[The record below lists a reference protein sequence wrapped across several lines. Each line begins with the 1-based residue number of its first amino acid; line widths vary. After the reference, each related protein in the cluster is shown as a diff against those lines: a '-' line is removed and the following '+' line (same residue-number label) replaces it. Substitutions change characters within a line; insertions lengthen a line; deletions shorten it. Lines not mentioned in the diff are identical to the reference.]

1 MAAAG
6 GTVFFVPVQHVDSFT
21 VTAIMDVHHKRNSFL
36 LGDKSLCPDK
46 HIVPFRQKIHNEK
59 TFTIFDRKAARR
71 ESVEE
76 QYKKKKTGSAKKA
89 APHGIK
95 DRKSA
100 SEQKK
105 KAQRAER
112 IPERKKSNWDDG
124 EFLDDWDEVSGKTAA
139 HSNKR
144 RVKKPAGKSSQT
156 FHEKSSQTFH
166 EKSSQN
172 RTVKRSAS
180 ASTAASGR
188 NRKRRSA
195 RKEPMAALDIAIA
208 LTGVLVLA
216 AAAFTTSMYLGR
228 NEQNKQMEAVAA
240 VGKNLEAIGMSGE
253 EVLSAVAVAAQNV
266 SEEASEEETTETENG
281 YEEKDLEAN
290 VDVILKLSSMQK
302 DMKIKFADKNS
313 GKLIGNQP
321 FTVKLEGASS
331 QNAKDDDKDGIIYL
345 KDLKAGDY
353 VVTVTGP
360 DEISGRKAAG
370 ISGRVTVKDKIE
382 YKKVD
387 VTDEIKKESEINVAK
402 EDTAI
407 APAVESVLQDTVEW
421 VASTKTPAGNG
432 QEYEEVGKSDIPEP
446 AQARLLEP
454 EIKYAYFAKETQI
467 AVFDQ
472 PREESP
478 AERENTPPSESESSS
493 ESESTKPSES
503 ESTKSTES
511 ESESGS
517 SKPTESESTKPSESE
532 STKPSESESATESST
547 AATEPTK
554 TPETKPE
561 EIKVKKI
568 TISGSAT
575 VEVGQTVS
583 LSVTVSPDNAAN
595 KSVRWEIVSGK
606 EFASVDDKGTVKG
619 VKAGEAKIKAV
630 AQDGSNVES
639 GISTVKVTEKKI
651 NRGDTKTLLK
661 DKNGNQLYCKD
672 GDTYRE
678 ATTADYYTKDKFYRK
693 KANVEYRYTGWQT
706 IDGRRFFYDKNGTAV
721 TGEQVIQGGDGS
733 LNTGTVMGIDISKHN
748 GNIDWNAVKNSGVQY
763 VILRCGYR
771 GSASGVLVEDQKFKS
786 NIQGATAAG
795 LKVGIYF
802 FSQAVNEVEAVEEA
816 SMTLSLI
823 KKYRITY
830 PVYIDVE
837 SANGRADGISKAA
850 RTSVINAFCQ
860 TIRNSGYTPGLY
872 ANKNWLTEKINTGA
886 LGGCKIWLAQ
896 YVAAPTYGGRYE
908 MWQYSS
914 RGSIAGIKGNVD
926 LNVSYMGY

>member
-76 QYKKKKTGSAKKA
+76 QHKKKKTGSAKKA
-89 APHGIK
+89 APHG
-95 DRKSA
+95 RKSV

-156 FHEKSSQTFH
+156 FHEKSSQ
-166 EKSSQN
+166 N
-172 RTVKRSAS
+172 RTGKHSAS

-266 SEEASEEETTETENG
+266 SEEVSEEETTETETG

-421 VASTKTPAGNG
+421 VESTKTPAGNG

-472 PREESP
+472 PGEESP
-478 AERENTPPSESESSS
+478 AESENTPPSESESSS

-503 ESTKSTES
+503 EGTKPSES

-561 EIKVKKI
+561 EVKVKKI

-606 EFASVDDKGTVKG
+606 EFVSVDDKGTVKG

-639 GISTVKVTEKKI
+639 GISTVKVTEKK
-651 NRGDTKTLLK
+651 RGDTKTLLK

-706 IDGRRFFYDKNGTAV
+706 IDGKRFFYDKNGTAV
-721 TGEQVIQGGDGS
+721 TGEQVIQGVKYTFNGDGS
-733 LNTGTVMGIDISKHN
+733 LNTGTVMGFDISK
-748 GNIDWNAVKNSGVQY
+748 
-763 VILRCGYR
+763 
-771 GSASGVLVEDQKFKS
+771 
-786 NIQGATAAG
+786 
-795 LKVGIYF
+795 
-802 FSQAVNEVEAVEEA
+802 EA

-823 KKYRITY
+823 KNYRITY

>member
-1 MAAAG
+1 M
-6 GTVFFVPVQHVDSFT
+6 
-21 VTAIMDVHHKRNSFL
+21 
-36 LGDKSLCPDK
+36 
-46 HIVPFRQKIHNEK
+46 
-59 TFTIFDRKAARR
+59 
-71 ESVEE
+71 EE
-76 QYKKKKTGSAKKA
+76 LHKKKKTGSAKKA
-89 APHGIK
+89 ASHGIK
-95 DRKSA
+95 DRKSV

-156 FHEKSSQTFH
+156 FHK
-166 EKSSQN
+166 KSSQN
-172 RTVKRSAS
+172 RTVKRPAS
-180 ASTAASGR
+180 ELTAASGR
-188 NRKRRSA
+188 NRKHRSA
-195 RKEPMAALDIAIA
+195 RKEPLAALDIAIA

-266 SEEASEEETTETENG
+266 SEDASEEETTETETG

-478 AERENTPPSESESSS
+478 AEGENTPPSESESSS

-503 ESTKSTES
+503 EGTKPTES

-561 EIKVKKI
+561 EVKVKKI

-583 LSVTVSPDNAAN
+583 LSAAVSPDNAAN

-606 EFASVDDKGTVKG
+606 EFVSVDDKGTVKG

-639 GISTVKVTEKKI
+639 GISTVKVTEKKT

-706 IDGRRFFYDKNGTAV
+706 IDGKRFFYDKNGTAV
-721 TGEQVIQGGDGS
+721 TGEQVIQGVKYTFNGDGS

-771 GSASGVLVEDQKFKS
+771 GSASGVLVEDQKFKR

-823 KKYRITY
+823 KNYRITY

>member
-1 MAAAG
+1 M
-6 GTVFFVPVQHVDSFT
+6 
-21 VTAIMDVHHKRNSFL
+21 
-36 LGDKSLCPDK
+36 
-46 HIVPFRQKIHNEK
+46 
-59 TFTIFDRKAARR
+59 
-71 ESVEE
+71 EE
-76 QYKKKKTGSAKKA
+76 QHKKKKTGSAKKA

-95 DRKSA
+95 DRKSV

-124 EFLDDWDEVSGKTAA
+124 EFLDDWDEVSGKTAV

-144 RVKKPAGKSSQT
+144 RVKKPAG
-156 FHEKSSQTFH
+156 KSSQTFH

-266 SEEASEEETTETENG
+266 SEEVSEEETTETETG

-472 PREESP
+472 PREEAP
-478 AERENTPPSESESSS
+478 AESENTPPTESESSS

-503 ESTKSTES
+503 EGTKPTES

-561 EIKVKKI
+561 EVKVKKI

-606 EFASVDDKGTVKG
+606 EFVSVDDKGTVKG

-706 IDGRRFFYDKNGTAV
+706 IDGKRFFYDKNGTAV
-721 TGEQVIQGGDGS
+721 TGEQVIQGVKYTFNGDGS

-837 SANGRADGISKAA
+837 SANGRADGISKEA

-896 YVAAPTYGGRYE
+896 YAKTPTYTGRYDL
-908 MWQYSS
+908 WQYRSDGKVS
-914 RGSIAGIKGNVD
+914 GISGKVD
-926 LNVSYMGY
+926 LNISYLGY

>member
-1 MAAAG
+1 MEG
-6 GTVFFVPVQHVDSFT
+6 QH
-21 VTAIMDVHHKRNSFL
+21 
-36 LGDKSLCPDK
+36 
-46 HIVPFRQKIHNEK
+46 
-59 TFTIFDRKAARR
+59 
-71 ESVEE
+71 
-76 QYKKKKTGSAKKA
+76 KKKKSGSAKKA
-89 APHGIK
+89 ASHGIK
-95 DRKSA
+95 DRKSV

-105 KAQRAER
+105 KVQRAER

-139 HSNKR
+139 HSSKR

-156 FHEKSSQTFH
+156 FP

-172 RTVKRSAS
+172 RTAKRPGS

-188 NRKRRSA
+188 NRNRRSA

-240 VGKNLEAIGMSGE
+240 VGKNLEDIGMSGE
-253 EVLSAVAVAAQNV
+253 EVLSAVAVAAQNA
-266 SEEASEEETTETENG
+266 SEEVSEEETTETETG

-360 DEISGRKAAG
+360 DEISGRKTAG

-478 AERENTPPSESESSS
+478 VESENTPPSESESSS

-503 ESTKSTES
+503 ETTKPSESAS
-511 ESESGS
+511 ESES

-561 EIKVKKI
+561 EVKVKKI

-583 LSVTVSPDNAAN
+583 FSAAVSPDNAAN

-606 EFASVDDKGTVKG
+606 EFISVDDKGTVKG

-639 GISTVKVTEKKI
+639 GISTVKVTEKKT

-706 IDGRRFFYDKNGTAV
+706 IDGKRFFYDKNGTAV
-721 TGEQVIQGGDGS
+721 TGEQVIQGVKYTFNGDGS

-823 KKYRITY
+823 KNYRITY

-837 SANGRADGISKAA
+837 GANGRADGISKAA

-896 YVAAPTYGGRYE
+896 YVAAPTYAGRYE

>member
-1 MAAAG
+1 MEG
-6 GTVFFVPVQHVDSFT
+6 QH
-21 VTAIMDVHHKRNSFL
+21 
-36 LGDKSLCPDK
+36 
-46 HIVPFRQKIHNEK
+46 
-59 TFTIFDRKAARR
+59 
-71 ESVEE
+71 
-76 QYKKKKTGSAKKA
+76 KKKKTGTAKKA

-95 DRKSA
+95 DRKSV

-112 IPERKKSNWDDG
+112 ISERKKSNRDDG

-156 FHEKSSQTFH
+156 FHEKSSQ
-166 EKSSQN
+166 N

-180 ASTAASGR
+180 ALTAASGR
-188 NRKRRSA
+188 NRTHRSA

-253 EVLSAVAVAAQNV
+253 EVLSAVAVAAQNA
-266 SEEASEEETTETENG
+266 SDEASEEETAETETG

-478 AERENTPPSESESSS
+478 AESENTPPTESESSS

-503 ESTKSTES
+503 EGTKPTES

-606 EFASVDDKGTVKG
+606 EFVSVDDKGTVKG

-630 AQDGSNVES
+630 AQDGSDVES

-706 IDGRRFFYDKNGTAV
+706 IDGKRFFYDKNGTAV
-721 TGEQVIQGGDGS
+721 TGEQVIQGVKYTFNGDGS

-771 GSASGVLVEDQKFKS
+771 GSASGVLVEDQKFRS

-823 KKYRITY
+823 KNYKITY

>member
-1 MAAAG
+1 M
-6 GTVFFVPVQHVDSFT
+6 
-21 VTAIMDVHHKRNSFL
+21 
-36 LGDKSLCPDK
+36 
-46 HIVPFRQKIHNEK
+46 
-59 TFTIFDRKAARR
+59 
-71 ESVEE
+71 EE
-76 QYKKKKTGSAKKA
+76 QHKKKKTGSAKKA

-95 DRKSA
+95 DRKSV

-144 RVKKPAGKSSQT
+144 RVKKPAGKSSQ
-156 FHEKSSQTFH
+156 
-166 EKSSQN
+166 N

-188 NRKRRSA
+188 NRKHRSA

-266 SEEASEEETTETENG
+266 SEEASEEETTETEIG

-503 ESTKSTES
+503 EGTKPTES

-561 EIKVKKI
+561 EVKVKKI

-583 LSVTVSPDNAAN
+583 LSAAVSPDNAAN

-606 EFASVDDKGTVKG
+606 EFVSVDDKGTVKG

-706 IDGRRFFYDKNGTAV
+706 IDGKRFFYDKNGTAV
-721 TGEQVIQGGDGS
+721 TGEQVIQGVKYTFNGDGS

>member
-1 MAAAG
+1 M
-6 GTVFFVPVQHVDSFT
+6 
-21 VTAIMDVHHKRNSFL
+21 
-36 LGDKSLCPDK
+36 
-46 HIVPFRQKIHNEK
+46 
-59 TFTIFDRKAARR
+59 
-71 ESVEE
+71 EE
-76 QYKKKKTGSAKKA
+76 QHKKKKTGSAKKT

-95 DRKSA
+95 DRKSV

-156 FHEKSSQTFH
+156 FHEKSSQ
-166 EKSSQN
+166 N
-172 RTVKRSAS
+172 RTVNRSAS

-266 SEEASEEETTETENG
+266 SEEASEEETTETETG

-503 ESTKSTES
+503 ESTK
-511 ESESGS
+511 
-517 SKPTESESTKPSESE
+517 
-532 STKPSESESATESST
+532 PSESESATESST

-561 EIKVKKI
+561 EVKVKKI

-606 EFASVDDKGTVKG
+606 EFVSVDDKGTVKG

-672 GDTYRE
+672 GDSYRE

-706 IDGRRFFYDKNGTAV
+706 IDGKRFFYDKNGTAV
-721 TGEQVIQGGDGS
+721 TGEQVIQGVKYTFNGDGS

-771 GSASGVLVEDQKFKS
+771 GSASGVLVEDQKFKR

>member
-1 MAAAG
+1 M
-6 GTVFFVPVQHVDSFT
+6 
-21 VTAIMDVHHKRNSFL
+21 
-36 LGDKSLCPDK
+36 
-46 HIVPFRQKIHNEK
+46 
-59 TFTIFDRKAARR
+59 
-71 ESVEE
+71 EE
-76 QYKKKKTGSAKKA
+76 QHKKKKTGSAKKA

-95 DRKSA
+95 DRKSV

-144 RVKKPAGKSSQT
+144 RVKKPAG
-156 FHEKSSQTFH
+156 KSSQTFH

-266 SEEASEEETTETENG
+266 SEEASEEETTETETG

-472 PREESP
+472 TREESP
-478 AERENTPPSESESSS
+478 AENENTPPTESESSS

-503 ESTKSTES
+503 E
-511 ESESGS
+511 G
-517 SKPTESESTKPSESE
+517 
-532 STKPSESESATESST
+532 TKPSESESATESST

-568 TISGSAT
+568 TISGAAT

-606 EFASVDDKGTVKG
+606 EFVSVDDKGTVKG

-706 IDGRRFFYDKNGTAV
+706 IDGKRFFYDKNGTAV
-721 TGEQVIQGGDGS
+721 TGEQVIQGVKYTFNGDGS

>member
-1 MAAAG
+1 M
-6 GTVFFVPVQHVDSFT
+6 
-21 VTAIMDVHHKRNSFL
+21 
-36 LGDKSLCPDK
+36 
-46 HIVPFRQKIHNEK
+46 
-59 TFTIFDRKAARR
+59 
-71 ESVEE
+71 EE
-76 QYKKKKTGSAKKA
+76 QHKKKKTGSAKKA

-95 DRKSA
+95 DRKSV

-144 RVKKPAGKSSQT
+144 RVKKPAGKSSQ
-156 FHEKSSQTFH
+156 
-166 EKSSQN
+166 N

-188 NRKRRSA
+188 NRKHRSA

-266 SEEASEEETTETENG
+266 SEDASEEETTETETG

-360 DEISGRKAAG
+360 DEISGRKAVG

-421 VASTKTPAGNG
+421 VESTKTPAGNG

-503 ESTKSTES
+503 ESTKPSES

-583 LSVTVSPDNAAN
+583 LSATVSPDNAAN

-606 EFASVDDKGTVKG
+606 EFVSVDDKGTVKG

-706 IDGRRFFYDKNGTAV
+706 IDGKRFFYDKNGTAV
-721 TGEQVIQGGDGS
+721 TGEQVIQGVKYTFNGDGS

-771 GSASGVLVEDQKFKS
+771 GSASGVLVEDQKFKR

-823 KKYRITY
+823 KNYRITY

-914 RGSIAGIKGNVD
+914 RGSIAGIKGHVD

>member
-1 MAAAG
+1 M
-6 GTVFFVPVQHVDSFT
+6 
-21 VTAIMDVHHKRNSFL
+21 
-36 LGDKSLCPDK
+36 
-46 HIVPFRQKIHNEK
+46 
-59 TFTIFDRKAARR
+59 
-71 ESVEE
+71 EE
-76 QYKKKKTGSAKKA
+76 QHKKKKNGKCQKSGSPWDK
-89 APHGIK
+89 
-95 DRKSA
+95 R
-100 SEQKK
+100 QKERIRTEK

-112 IPERKKSNWDDG
+112 IPARKKSNWDDG

-156 FHEKSSQTFH
+156 FHEKSSQ
-166 EKSSQN
+166 N

-188 NRKRRSA
+188 NRKHRSA

-266 SEEASEEETTETENG
+266 SEEASEEETTETETG

-478 AERENTPPSESESSS
+478 AEGENTPPSESESSS

-503 ESTKSTES
+503 EGTKPSES

-561 EIKVKKI
+561 EVKVKKI
-568 TISGSAT
+568 TISGSVT

-606 EFASVDDKGTVKG
+606 EFVSVDDKGTVKG

-706 IDGRRFFYDKNGTAV
+706 IDGKRFFYDKNGTAV
-721 TGEQVIQGGDGS
+721 TGEQVIQGVKYTFNGDGS

>member
-1 MAAAG
+1 M
-6 GTVFFVPVQHVDSFT
+6 
-21 VTAIMDVHHKRNSFL
+21 
-36 LGDKSLCPDK
+36 
-46 HIVPFRQKIHNEK
+46 
-59 TFTIFDRKAARR
+59 
-71 ESVEE
+71 EE
-76 QYKKKKTGSAKKA
+76 QHKKKKSGSAKKA

-95 DRKSA
+95 DRKSV

-112 IPERKKSNWDDG
+112 IPARKKSNWDDG

-156 FHEKSSQTFH
+156 FHEKSSQ
-166 EKSSQN
+166 N

-188 NRKRRSA
+188 NRKHRSA

-266 SEEASEEETTETENG
+266 SEEVSEEETTETETG

-331 QNAKDDDKDGIIYL
+331 QNAKDDDKDGVIYL

-421 VASTKTPAGNG
+421 VESTKTPAGNG

-478 AERENTPPSESESSS
+478 AESENTPPSESESSS

-503 ESTKSTES
+503 ESTKPTES

-606 EFASVDDKGTVKG
+606 EFVSVDDKGTVKG

-706 IDGRRFFYDKNGTAV
+706 IDGKRFFYDKNGTAV
-721 TGEQVIQGGDGS
+721 TGEQVIQGVKYTFNGDGS

-823 KKYRITY
+823 KK
-830 PVYIDVE
+830 
-837 SANGRADGISKAA
+837 
-850 RTSVINAFCQ
+850 
-860 TIRNSGYTPGLY
+860 
-872 ANKNWLTEKINTGA
+872 
-886 LGGCKIWLAQ
+886 
-896 YVAAPTYGGRYE
+896 
-908 MWQYSS
+908 
-914 RGSIAGIKGNVD
+914 
-926 LNVSYMGY
+926 

>member
-1 MAAAG
+1 M
-6 GTVFFVPVQHVDSFT
+6 
-21 VTAIMDVHHKRNSFL
+21 
-36 LGDKSLCPDK
+36 
-46 HIVPFRQKIHNEK
+46 
-59 TFTIFDRKAARR
+59 
-71 ESVEE
+71 EE
-76 QYKKKKTGSAKKA
+76 QHKKKKTGSAKKA

-95 DRKSA
+95 DRKSV

-112 IPERKKSNWDDG
+112 ISERKKSNRDDG

-156 FHEKSSQTFH
+156 FHEKSSQ
-166 EKSSQN
+166 N

-180 ASTAASGR
+180 ALTAASGR
-188 NRKRRSA
+188 NRTHRSA

-253 EVLSAVAVAAQNV
+253 EVLSAVAVAAQNA
-266 SEEASEEETTETENG
+266 SEEASEEETAETETG

-478 AERENTPPSESESSS
+478 AESENTPPTESESSS

-503 ESTKSTES
+503 EGTKPTES

-606 EFASVDDKGTVKG
+606 EFVSVDDKGTVKG

-630 AQDGSNVES
+630 AQDGSDVES

-706 IDGRRFFYDKNGTAV
+706 IDGKRFFYDKNGTAV
-721 TGEQVIQGGDGS
+721 TGEQVIQGVKYTFNGDGS

-771 GSASGVLVEDQKFKS
+771 GSASGVLVEDQKFRS

-823 KKYRITY
+823 KNYKITY

>member
-1 MAAAG
+1 M
-6 GTVFFVPVQHVDSFT
+6 
-21 VTAIMDVHHKRNSFL
+21 
-36 LGDKSLCPDK
+36 
-46 HIVPFRQKIHNEK
+46 
-59 TFTIFDRKAARR
+59 
-71 ESVEE
+71 EE
-76 QYKKKKTGSAKKA
+76 QHKKKKTGSAKKA

-95 DRKSA
+95 DRKSV

-144 RVKKPAGKSSQT
+144 RVKKPAGKSSQ
-156 FHEKSSQTFH
+156 
-166 EKSSQN
+166 N
-172 RTVKRSAS
+172 RTVKRSGS

-188 NRKRRSA
+188 NRKHRSA

-266 SEEASEEETTETENG
+266 SEEASEEETTETG

-478 AERENTPPSESESSS
+478 AEGENTPPTESESSS

-503 ESTKSTES
+503 EGTKPSES

-561 EIKVKKI
+561 EVKVKKI

-606 EFASVDDKGTVKG
+606 EFVSVDDKGTVKG

-706 IDGRRFFYDKNGTAV
+706 IDGKRFFYDKNGTAV
-721 TGEQVIQGGDGS
+721 TGEQVIQGVKYTFNGDGS

-771 GSASGVLVEDQKFKS
+771 GSASGVLVEDQKFKR

-926 LNVSYMGY
+926 LNISYMSY

>member
-1 MAAAG
+1 M
-6 GTVFFVPVQHVDSFT
+6 
-21 VTAIMDVHHKRNSFL
+21 
-36 LGDKSLCPDK
+36 
-46 HIVPFRQKIHNEK
+46 
-59 TFTIFDRKAARR
+59 
-71 ESVEE
+71 EE
-76 QYKKKKTGSAKKA
+76 QHKKKKTGSAKKA

-95 DRKSA
+95 DRKSV

-156 FHEKSSQTFH
+156 FHEKSSQ
-166 EKSSQN
+166 N
-172 RTVKRSAS
+172 RTVKRSGS

-188 NRKRRSA
+188 NRKHRSA

-253 EVLSAVAVAAQNV
+253 EVLSAVAVAAQNA
-266 SEEASEEETTETENG
+266 SEEASEEETTETETG

-478 AERENTPPSESESSS
+478 AESENTPPTESESSS
-493 ESESTKPSES
+493 ESESTKPS
-503 ESTKSTES
+503 ES

-606 EFASVDDKGTVKG
+606 EFVSVDDKGTVKG

-706 IDGRRFFYDKNGTAV
+706 IDGKRFFYDKNGTAV
-721 TGEQVIQGGDGS
+721 TGEQVIQGVKYTFNGDGS

>member
-1 MAAAG
+1 M
-6 GTVFFVPVQHVDSFT
+6 
-21 VTAIMDVHHKRNSFL
+21 
-36 LGDKSLCPDK
+36 
-46 HIVPFRQKIHNEK
+46 
-59 TFTIFDRKAARR
+59 
-71 ESVEE
+71 EE
-76 QYKKKKTGSAKKA
+76 QHKKKKTGSAKKA

-95 DRKSA
+95 DRKSV

-144 RVKKPAGKSSQT
+144 RVKKPAGKSSQ
-156 FHEKSSQTFH
+156 
-166 EKSSQN
+166 N

-180 ASTAASGR
+180 ALTAASGR
-188 NRKRRSA
+188 NRKHRSA

-266 SEEASEEETTETENG
+266 SEEASEEETTETETG

-467 AVFDQ
+467 AVFNQ

-478 AERENTPPSESESSS
+478 AESENTPPTESESSS

-503 ESTKSTES
+503 EGTKPTES

-561 EIKVKKI
+561 EVKVKKI

-606 EFASVDDKGTVKG
+606 EFVSVDDKGTVKG

-706 IDGRRFFYDKNGTAV
+706 IDGKRFFYDKNGTAV
-721 TGEQVIQGGDGS
+721 TGEQVIQGVKYTFNGDGS

-896 YVAAPTYGGRYE
+896 YVAAPTYAGRYE

>member
-1 MAAAG
+1 M
-6 GTVFFVPVQHVDSFT
+6 
-21 VTAIMDVHHKRNSFL
+21 
-36 LGDKSLCPDK
+36 
-46 HIVPFRQKIHNEK
+46 
-59 TFTIFDRKAARR
+59 
-71 ESVEE
+71 EE
-76 QYKKKKTGSAKKA
+76 QHKKKKTGSAKKA

-95 DRKSA
+95 DRKSV

-156 FHEKSSQTFH
+156 FHEKSSQ
-166 EKSSQN
+166 N
-172 RTVKRSAS
+172 RAVKRSAS

-266 SEEASEEETTETENG
+266 SEEASEEETTETETG

-421 VASTKTPAGNG
+421 VESTKTPAGNG

-478 AERENTPPSESESSS
+478 AESENTPPSESESSS
-493 ESESTKPSES
+493 
-503 ESTKSTES
+503 
-511 ESESGS
+511 
-517 SKPTESESTKPSESE
+517 ESESTKPSESE

-561 EIKVKKI
+561 EVKVKKI

-606 EFASVDDKGTVKG
+606 EFVSVDDKGTVKG

-706 IDGRRFFYDKNGTAV
+706 IDGKRFFYDKNGTAV
-721 TGEQVIQGGDGS
+721 TGEQVIQGVKYTFNGDGS

-771 GSASGVLVEDQKFKS
+771 GSASGVLVEDQKFKR

>member
-1 MAAAG
+1 M
-6 GTVFFVPVQHVDSFT
+6 
-21 VTAIMDVHHKRNSFL
+21 
-36 LGDKSLCPDK
+36 
-46 HIVPFRQKIHNEK
+46 
-59 TFTIFDRKAARR
+59 
-71 ESVEE
+71 EE
-76 QYKKKKTGSAKKA
+76 QHKKKKTGSAKKA

-95 DRKSA
+95 DRKSV

-112 IPERKKSNWDDG
+112 IPERKKSNRDDG
-124 EFLDDWDEVSGKTAA
+124 EFLDDWDEVSGKTAV
-139 HSNKR
+139 HSNKH
-144 RVKKPAGKSSQT
+144 RVKKPAG
-156 FHEKSSQTFH
+156 KSSQTFH

-188 NRKRRSA
+188 NRKHRSA

-240 VGKNLEAIGMSGE
+240 VGKNLEAIGMPGE
-253 EVLSAVAVAAQNV
+253 EVLSAVAVAAQNAP
-266 SEEASEEETTETENG
+266 EEVSEEETTETETETG

-478 AERENTPPSESESSS
+478 AESENTPPTESESSS

-503 ESTKSTES
+503 EGTKPSES

-606 EFASVDDKGTVKG
+606 EFVSVDDKGTVKG

-661 DKNGNQLYCKD
+661 DKNGNQLYYKD

-706 IDGRRFFYDKNGTAV
+706 IDGKRFFYDKNGTAV
-721 TGEQVIQGGDGS
+721 TGEQVIQGVKYTFNGDGS

>member
-1 MAAAG
+1 M
-6 GTVFFVPVQHVDSFT
+6 
-21 VTAIMDVHHKRNSFL
+21 
-36 LGDKSLCPDK
+36 
-46 HIVPFRQKIHNEK
+46 
-59 TFTIFDRKAARR
+59 
-71 ESVEE
+71 EE
-76 QYKKKKTGSAKKA
+76 QHKKKKTGSAKKA

-95 DRKSA
+95 DRKSV

-112 IPERKKSNWDDG
+112 IPERKKSNRDDR

-188 NRKRRSA
+188 NRKHRSA

-253 EVLSAVAVAAQNV
+253 EVLSAVAVAAQNAP
-266 SEEASEEETTETENG
+266 EEVSEEETTETETETG

-478 AERENTPPSESESSS
+478 AEGENTPPSESESSS

-503 ESTKSTES
+503 EGTKPSES

-606 EFASVDDKGTVKG
+606 EFVSVDDKGTVKG

-639 GISTVKVTEKKI
+639 GISTVKVTEKKV

-706 IDGRRFFYDKNGTAV
+706 IDGKRFFYDKNGTAV
-721 TGEQVIQGGDGS
+721 TGEQVIQGVKYTFNGDGS

-771 GSASGVLVEDQKFKS
+771 GSASGVLVEDQKFKR

-823 KKYRITY
+823 KNYRITY

-837 SANGRADGISKAA
+837 SANGRADGISKEA

>member
-1 MAAAG
+1 M
-6 GTVFFVPVQHVDSFT
+6 
-21 VTAIMDVHHKRNSFL
+21 
-36 LGDKSLCPDK
+36 
-46 HIVPFRQKIHNEK
+46 
-59 TFTIFDRKAARR
+59 
-71 ESVEE
+71 EE
-76 QYKKKKTGSAKKA
+76 QHKKKKTGSAKKA

-95 DRKSA
+95 DRKSV

-144 RVKKPAGKSSQT
+144 RVKKPAGKSSQ
-156 FHEKSSQTFH
+156 
-166 EKSSQN
+166 N

-180 ASTAASGR
+180 ALTAASGR
-188 NRKRRSA
+188 NRKHRSA

-266 SEEASEEETTETENG
+266 SEEASEEETTETETG

-467 AVFDQ
+467 AVFNQ
-472 PREESP
+472 TREESP
-478 AERENTPPSESESSS
+478 AENENTPPTESESSS

-503 ESTKSTES
+503 EGTKPSES

-606 EFASVDDKGTVKG
+606 EFVSVDDKGTVKG

-706 IDGRRFFYDKNGTAV
+706 IDGKRFFYDKNGTAV
-721 TGEQVIQGGDGS
+721 TGEQVIQGVKYTFNGDGS

-771 GSASGVLVEDQKFKS
+771 GSASGVLVEDQKFRS

-823 KKYRITY
+823 KNYKITY

>member
-1 MAAAG
+1 M
-6 GTVFFVPVQHVDSFT
+6 
-21 VTAIMDVHHKRNSFL
+21 
-36 LGDKSLCPDK
+36 
-46 HIVPFRQKIHNEK
+46 
-59 TFTIFDRKAARR
+59 
-71 ESVEE
+71 EE
-76 QYKKKKTGSAKKA
+76 QHKKKKTGSAKKA

-95 DRKSA
+95 DRKSV

-156 FHEKSSQTFH
+156 FHEKSSQ
-166 EKSSQN
+166 N
-172 RTVKRSAS
+172 RAVKRSAS

-188 NRKRRSA
+188 NRKHRSA

-266 SEEASEEETTETENG
+266 SEESSEEETTETETG

-360 DEISGRKAAG
+360 DEISGRKAVG

-421 VASTKTPAGNG
+421 VESTKTPAGNG

-467 AVFDQ
+467 AVFNQ

-478 AERENTPPSESESSS
+478 AEGENTPPSESESSS

-503 ESTKSTES
+503 EGTKPSES

-561 EIKVKKI
+561 EVKVKKI

-606 EFASVDDKGTVKG
+606 EFVSVDDKGTVKG

-706 IDGRRFFYDKNGTAV
+706 IDGKRFFYDKNGTAV
-721 TGEQVIQGGDGS
+721 TGEQVIQGVKYTFNGDGS

-771 GSASGVLVEDQKFKS
+771 GSASGVLVEDQKFKR

-802 FSQAVNEVEAVEEA
+802 FSQAV
-816 SMTLSLI
+816 
-823 KKYRITY
+823 KR
-830 PVYIDVE
+830 
-837 SANGRADGISKAA
+837 SK
-850 RTSVINAFCQ
+850 R
-860 TIRNSGYTPGLY
+860 P
-872 ANKNWLTEKINTGA
+872 
-886 LGGCKIWLAQ
+886 
-896 YVAAPTYGGRYE
+896 P
-908 MWQYSS
+908 
-914 RGSIAGIKGNVD
+914 
-926 LNVSYMGY
+926 

>member
-1 MAAAG
+1 MEG
-6 GTVFFVPVQHVDSFT
+6 QH
-21 VTAIMDVHHKRNSFL
+21 
-36 LGDKSLCPDK
+36 
-46 HIVPFRQKIHNEK
+46 
-59 TFTIFDRKAARR
+59 
-71 ESVEE
+71 
-76 QYKKKKTGSAKKA
+76 KKKKSGSTKKA
-89 APHGIK
+89 ASHGIK
-95 DRKSA
+95 DRKSV

-112 IPERKKSNWDDG
+112 IPKRKKSNWDDG

-156 FHEKSSQTFH
+156 SNEKSSQ
-166 EKSSQN
+166 S
-172 RTVKRSAS
+172 RTAKRSGSAS
-180 ASTAASGR
+180 AAASGR
-188 NRKRRSA
+188 NRNRRSA

-216 AAAFTTSMYLGR
+216 TAAFTTSMYLGR

-240 VGKNLEAIGMSGE
+240 VGKNLEDIGMSGE
-253 EVLSAVAVAAQNV
+253 EVLSAVAVAAQNA
-266 SEEASEEETTETENG
+266 SEEVSEEETTETETG

-302 DMKIKFADKNS
+302 DMKIKFADKSS

-360 DEISGRKAAG
+360 DEISGRKTAG

-402 EDTAI
+402 EDTAV

-478 AERENTPPSESESSS
+478 AEGENTPPSESESSS

-503 ESTKSTES
+503 EGTKPSES

-606 EFASVDDKGTVKG
+606 EFVSVDDKGTVKG

-706 IDGRRFFYDKNGTAV
+706 IDGKRFFYDKNGTAV
-721 TGEQVIQGGDGS
+721 TGEQVIQGVKYTFNGDGS

>member
-1 MAAAG
+1 M
-6 GTVFFVPVQHVDSFT
+6 
-21 VTAIMDVHHKRNSFL
+21 
-36 LGDKSLCPDK
+36 
-46 HIVPFRQKIHNEK
+46 
-59 TFTIFDRKAARR
+59 
-71 ESVEE
+71 EE
-76 QYKKKKTGSAKKA
+76 QHKKKKTGSAKKA

-95 DRKSA
+95 DRKSV

-144 RVKKPAGKSSQT
+144 RVKKPAGKSSQ
-156 FHEKSSQTFH
+156 
-166 EKSSQN
+166 N
-172 RTVKRSAS
+172 RTVKHSAS

-188 NRKRRSA
+188 NRKHRSA

-253 EVLSAVAVAAQNV
+253 DVLSAVAVAAQNV
-266 SEEASEEETTETENG
+266 SEEASEEETTETETG

-421 VASTKTPAGNG
+421 VESTKTPAGNG

-467 AVFDQ
+467 AVFNQ

-478 AERENTPPSESESSS
+478 AEGENTPPSESESSS

-503 ESTKSTES
+503 EGTKPSES

-561 EIKVKKI
+561 EVKVKKI

-606 EFASVDDKGTVKG
+606 EFISVDDKGTVKG

-639 GISTVKVTEKKI
+639 GISTVKVTEKKT

-706 IDGRRFFYDKNGTAV
+706 IDGKRFFYDKNGTAV
-721 TGEQVIQGGDGS
+721 TGEQVIQGVKYTFNGDGS

-771 GSASGVLVEDQKFKS
+771 GSASGVLVEDQKFKR

-823 KKYRITY
+823 KNYRITY

>member
-1 MAAAG
+1 M
-6 GTVFFVPVQHVDSFT
+6 
-21 VTAIMDVHHKRNSFL
+21 
-36 LGDKSLCPDK
+36 
-46 HIVPFRQKIHNEK
+46 
-59 TFTIFDRKAARR
+59 
-71 ESVEE
+71 EE
-76 QYKKKKTGSAKKA
+76 QHKKKKTGSAKKA

-95 DRKSA
+95 DRKSV

-112 IPERKKSNWDDG
+112 IPERKKSNRDDG

-156 FHEKSSQTFH
+156 FHEKSSQ
-166 EKSSQN
+166 N

-188 NRKRRSA
+188 NRKHRSA

-253 EVLSAVAVAAQNV
+253 EVLSAVAVAAQNAP
-266 SEEASEEETTETENG
+266 EEASEEETTETETETG

-302 DMKIKFADKNS
+302 DMKIKFADKSS

-472 PREESP
+472 TREESP
-478 AERENTPPSESESSS
+478 AENENTPPTESESSS
-493 ESESTKPSES
+493 GSESTKPSES
-503 ESTKSTES
+503 EGTKPSES

-606 EFASVDDKGTVKG
+606 EFVSVDDKGTVKG

-706 IDGRRFFYDKNGTAV
+706 IDGKRFFYDKNGTAV
-721 TGEQVIQGGDGS
+721 TGEQVIQGVKYTFNGDGS

>member
-1 MAAAG
+1 M
-6 GTVFFVPVQHVDSFT
+6 
-21 VTAIMDVHHKRNSFL
+21 
-36 LGDKSLCPDK
+36 
-46 HIVPFRQKIHNEK
+46 
-59 TFTIFDRKAARR
+59 
-71 ESVEE
+71 EE
-76 QYKKKKTGSAKKA
+76 QHKKKKTGSAKKA

-95 DRKSA
+95 DRKSV

-112 IPERKKSNWDDG
+112 IPERKKSNRDDG

-156 FHEKSSQTFH
+156 FHEKSSQ
-166 EKSSQN
+166 N

-188 NRKRRSA
+188 NRKHRSA

-216 AAAFTTSMYLGR
+216 AAAFTTSMYLRR
-228 NEQNKQMEAVAA
+228 NEQNKQMEAVAV

-253 EVLSAVAVAAQNV
+253 EVLSAVAVAAQNAP
-266 SEEASEEETTETENG
+266 EEASEEETTETETG

-472 PREESP
+472 TREESP
-478 AERENTPPSESESSS
+478 AENENTPPTESESSS

-503 ESTKSTES
+503 EGTKPSES

-547 AATEPTK
+547 AVTEPTK

-561 EIKVKKI
+561 EVKVKKI

-606 EFASVDDKGTVKG
+606 EFVSVDDKGTVKG

-639 GISTVKVTEKKI
+639 GISTVKVTEKKT

-706 IDGRRFFYDKNGTAV
+706 IDGKRFFYDKNGTAV
-721 TGEQVIQGGDGS
+721 TGEQVIQGVKYTFNGDGS

-771 GSASGVLVEDQKFKS
+771 GSASGVLVEDQKFKR

-823 KKYRITY
+823 KNYRITY

>member
-1 MAAAG
+1 M
-6 GTVFFVPVQHVDSFT
+6 
-21 VTAIMDVHHKRNSFL
+21 
-36 LGDKSLCPDK
+36 
-46 HIVPFRQKIHNEK
+46 
-59 TFTIFDRKAARR
+59 
-71 ESVEE
+71 EE

-156 FHEKSSQTFH
+156 FHEKSSQ
-166 EKSSQN
+166 N

-180 ASTAASGR
+180 ALTAASGR
-188 NRKRRSA
+188 NRKHRSA

-266 SEEASEEETTETENG
+266 SEEASEEETTETETG

-331 QNAKDDDKDGIIYL
+331 QNAKDDDKDGVIYL

-421 VASTKTPAGNG
+421 VESTKTPAGNG

-472 PREESP
+472 PRE
-478 AERENTPPSESESSS
+478 
-493 ESESTKPSES
+493 
-503 ESTKSTES
+503 
-511 ESESGS
+511 
-517 SKPTESESTKPSESE
+517 
-532 STKPSESESATESST
+532 
-547 AATEPTK
+547 
-554 TPETKPE
+554 
-561 EIKVKKI
+561 
-568 TISGSAT
+568 
-575 VEVGQTVS
+575 
-583 LSVTVSPDNAAN
+583 
-595 KSVRWEIVSGK
+595 W
-606 EFASVDDKGTVKG
+606 
-619 VKAGEAKIKAV
+619 
-630 AQDGSNVES
+630 
-639 GISTVKVTEKKI
+639 
-651 NRGDTKTLLK
+651 
-661 DKNGNQLYCKD
+661 
-672 GDTYRE
+672 
-678 ATTADYYTKDKFYRK
+678 
-693 KANVEYRYTGWQT
+693 
-706 IDGRRFFYDKNGTAV
+706 
-721 TGEQVIQGGDGS
+721 
-733 LNTGTVMGIDISKHN
+733 
-748 GNIDWNAVKNSGVQY
+748 
-763 VILRCGYR
+763 
-771 GSASGVLVEDQKFKS
+771 
-786 NIQGATAAG
+786 
-795 LKVGIYF
+795 
-802 FSQAVNEVEAVEEA
+802 
-816 SMTLSLI
+816 
-823 KKYRITY
+823 
-830 PVYIDVE
+830 
-837 SANGRADGISKAA
+837 
-850 RTSVINAFCQ
+850 
-860 TIRNSGYTPGLY
+860 
-872 ANKNWLTEKINTGA
+872 
-886 LGGCKIWLAQ
+886 
-896 YVAAPTYGGRYE
+896 
-908 MWQYSS
+908 
-914 RGSIAGIKGNVD
+914 
-926 LNVSYMGY
+926 

>member
-6 GTVFFVPVQHVDSFT
+6 RTVFFVAVEHVDSFT

-59 TFTIFDRKAARR
+59 TFTIFDRKAGRR

-76 QYKKKKTGSAKKA
+76 QHKKKKTGSAKKA

-95 DRKSA
+95 NRKSV

-112 IPERKKSNWDDG
+112 IPERKKSNRDDG
-124 EFLDDWDEVSGKTAA
+124 EFLDDWDEVSGKTAV
-139 HSNKR
+139 HSNKH
-144 RVKKPAGKSSQT
+144 RVKKPAG
-156 FHEKSSQTFH
+156 KSSQTFH

-188 NRKRRSA
+188 NRKHRSA

-253 EVLSAVAVAAQNV
+253 EVLSAVAVAAQNA
-266 SEEASEEETTETENG
+266 SEEASEEETTETETG

-478 AERENTPPSESESSS
+478 AEGENTPPSESESSS

-503 ESTKSTES
+503 EGTKPSES

-606 EFASVDDKGTVKG
+606 EFVSVDDKGTVKG

-678 ATTADYYTKDKFYRK
+678 ATTADYYTKDKLYRK

-706 IDGRRFFYDKNGTAV
+706 ID
-721 TGEQVIQGGDGS
+721 
-733 LNTGTVMGIDISKHN
+733 
-748 GNIDWNAVKNSGVQY
+748 
-763 VILRCGYR
+763 
-771 GSASGVLVEDQKFKS
+771 
-786 NIQGATAAG
+786 
-795 LKVGIYF
+795 
-802 FSQAVNEVEAVEEA
+802 
-816 SMTLSLI
+816 
-823 KKYRITY
+823 
-830 PVYIDVE
+830 
-837 SANGRADGISKAA
+837 
-850 RTSVINAFCQ
+850 
-860 TIRNSGYTPGLY
+860 
-872 ANKNWLTEKINTGA
+872 
-886 LGGCKIWLAQ
+886 
-896 YVAAPTYGGRYE
+896 
-908 MWQYSS
+908 
-914 RGSIAGIKGNVD
+914 
-926 LNVSYMGY
+926 

>member
-1 MAAAG
+1 M
-6 GTVFFVPVQHVDSFT
+6 
-21 VTAIMDVHHKRNSFL
+21 
-36 LGDKSLCPDK
+36 
-46 HIVPFRQKIHNEK
+46 
-59 TFTIFDRKAARR
+59 
-71 ESVEE
+71 EE
-76 QYKKKKTGSAKKA
+76 QHKKKKSGSAKKA

-95 DRKSA
+95 DRKSV

-112 IPERKKSNWDDG
+112 IPERKRSNWDDG
-124 EFLDDWDEVSGKTAA
+124 EFLDDWDEVSGKTVA
-139 HSNKR
+139 HSSKR

-156 FHEKSSQTFH
+156 FPEKSSQ
-166 EKSSQN
+166 S
-172 RTVKRSAS
+172 RTAKRSGSAS
-180 ASTAASGR
+180 AAASGR
-188 NRKRRSA
+188 NRNRRSA

-216 AAAFTTSMYLGR
+216 TAAFTTSMYLGR

-240 VGKNLEAIGMSGE
+240 VGKNLEDIGMSGE
-253 EVLSAVAVAAQNV
+253 EVLSAVAVAAQNA
-266 SEEASEEETTETENG
+266 SEEVSEEETTETETG
-281 YEEKDLEAN
+281 YEEKDLKAD

-302 DMKIKFADKNS
+302 DMKIKFADKSS

-360 DEISGRKAAG
+360 DEISGRKTAG

-478 AERENTPPSESESSS
+478 AENENTPPSESESSS

-503 ESTKSTES
+503 ESTKPSES

-561 EIKVKKI
+561 EVKVKKI
-568 TISGSAT
+568 TIPGSAT

-583 LSVTVSPDNAAN
+583 LSAAVSPDNAAN

-606 EFASVDDKGTVKG
+606 EFVSVDDKGTVKG

-639 GISTVKVTEKKI
+639 GISTVKVTEKKT

-706 IDGRRFFYDKNGTAV
+706 IDGKRFFYDKNGTAV
-721 TGEQVIQGGDGS
+721 TGEQVIQGVKYTFNGDGS

-823 KKYRITY
+823 KNYRITY

>member
-1 MAAAG
+1 M
-6 GTVFFVPVQHVDSFT
+6 
-21 VTAIMDVHHKRNSFL
+21 
-36 LGDKSLCPDK
+36 
-46 HIVPFRQKIHNEK
+46 
-59 TFTIFDRKAARR
+59 
-71 ESVEE
+71 EE
-76 QYKKKKTGSAKKA
+76 QHKKKKTGSAKKA

-95 DRKSA
+95 DRKSV

-156 FHEKSSQTFH
+156 FHEKSSQ
-166 EKSSQN
+166 N

-188 NRKRRSA
+188 NRKHRSA

-216 AAAFTTSMYLGR
+216 AAAFTTSIYLGR

-266 SEEASEEETTETENG
+266 SEEASEEETTETETG

-503 ESTKSTES
+503 ES
-511 ESESGS
+511 ESGS

-606 EFASVDDKGTVKG
+606 EFVSVDDKGTVKG

-706 IDGRRFFYDKNGTAV
+706 IDGKRFFYDKNGTAV
-721 TGEQVIQGGDGS
+721 TGEQVIQGVKYTFNGDGS

-837 SANGRADGISKAA
+837 SANGRADGISKAT

>member
-1 MAAAG
+1 M
-6 GTVFFVPVQHVDSFT
+6 
-21 VTAIMDVHHKRNSFL
+21 
-36 LGDKSLCPDK
+36 
-46 HIVPFRQKIHNEK
+46 
-59 TFTIFDRKAARR
+59 
-71 ESVEE
+71 EE
-76 QYKKKKTGSAKKA
+76 QHKKKKSGSAKKA

-95 DRKSA
+95 DRKSV

-124 EFLDDWDEVSGKTAA
+124 EFLDDWDEVSGKTPA

-144 RVKKPAGKSSQT
+144 RVKKPAG
-156 FHEKSSQTFH
+156 KSSQTFH

-188 NRKRRSA
+188 NRKHRSA

-216 AAAFTTSMYLGR
+216 AAVFTTSMYLGR

-266 SEEASEEETTETENG
+266 SEEASEEETTETETG

-360 DEISGRKAAG
+360 DEISGRKAVG

-421 VASTKTPAGNG
+421 VESTKTPAGNG

-467 AVFDQ
+467 AVFNQ

-478 AERENTPPSESESSS
+478 AESENTPPSESESSS

-503 ESTKSTES
+503 EGTKPTES

-561 EIKVKKI
+561 EVKVKKI

-583 LSVTVSPDNAAN
+583 LSVTVSPDNAEN

-606 EFASVDDKGTVKG
+606 EFVSVDDKGTVKG

-706 IDGRRFFYDKNGTAV
+706 IDGKRFFYDKNGTAV
-721 TGEQVIQGGDGS
+721 TGEQVIQGVKYTFNGDGS

-771 GSASGVLVEDQKFKS
+771 GSASGVLVED
-786 NIQGATAAG
+786 
-795 LKVGIYF
+795 
-802 FSQAVNEVEAVEEA
+802 
-816 SMTLSLI
+816 
-823 KKYRITY
+823 
-830 PVYIDVE
+830 
-837 SANGRADGISKAA
+837 
-850 RTSVINAFCQ
+850 
-860 TIRNSGYTPGLY
+860 
-872 ANKNWLTEKINTGA
+872 
-886 LGGCKIWLAQ
+886 
-896 YVAAPTYGGRYE
+896 
-908 MWQYSS
+908 
-914 RGSIAGIKGNVD
+914 
-926 LNVSYMGY
+926 

>member
-1 MAAAG
+1 M
-6 GTVFFVPVQHVDSFT
+6 
-21 VTAIMDVHHKRNSFL
+21 
-36 LGDKSLCPDK
+36 
-46 HIVPFRQKIHNEK
+46 
-59 TFTIFDRKAARR
+59 
-71 ESVEE
+71 EE
-76 QYKKKKTGSAKKA
+76 QHKKKKTGSAKKA

-95 DRKSA
+95 DRKSV

-156 FHEKSSQTFH
+156 FHEKSSQ
-166 EKSSQN
+166 N
-172 RTVKRSAS
+172 RTAKRSAS

-188 NRKRRSA
+188 NRKHRSA

-208 LTGVLVLA
+208 LTGVLVLT

-253 EVLSAVAVAAQNV
+253 EVLSAVAVAAQNA
-266 SEEASEEETTETENG
+266 SEEASEEETTETETG

-472 PREESP
+472 TREESP
-478 AERENTPPSESESSS
+478 AENENTPPTESESSS

-503 ESTKSTES
+503 EGTKPSES

-554 TPETKPE
+554 TPETKPGE
-561 EIKVKKI
+561 VKVKKI

-606 EFASVDDKGTVKG
+606 EFVSVDDKGTVKG

-639 GISTVKVTEKKI
+639 GSSTVKVTEKKI

-693 KANVEYRYTGWQT
+693 KAKVEYRYTGWQT
-706 IDGRRFFYDKNGTAV
+706 IDRKRFFYDKNGTAV
-721 TGEQVIQGGDGS
+721 TGEQVIQGVKYTFNGDGS

-823 KKYRITY
+823 KKHRITY

-837 SANGRADGISKAA
+837 SANGRADGISKEA

>member
-1 MAAAG
+1 M
-6 GTVFFVPVQHVDSFT
+6 
-21 VTAIMDVHHKRNSFL
+21 
-36 LGDKSLCPDK
+36 
-46 HIVPFRQKIHNEK
+46 
-59 TFTIFDRKAARR
+59 
-71 ESVEE
+71 EE
-76 QYKKKKTGSAKKA
+76 QHKKKKSGSAKKA

-95 DRKSA
+95 DRKSV

-144 RVKKPAGKSSQT
+144 RVKKPAG
-156 FHEKSSQTFH
+156 
-166 EKSSQN
+166 KSSQN

-266 SEEASEEETTETENG
+266 SEEASEEETTETETG

-478 AERENTPPSESESSS
+478 AEGENTPPSESESSS

-503 ESTKSTES
+503 ESTKPTES

-561 EIKVKKI
+561 EVKVKKI

-606 EFASVDDKGTVKG
+606 EFVSVDDKGTVKG

-672 GDTYRE
+672 GDSYRE

-706 IDGRRFFYDKNGTAV
+706 IDGKRFFYDKNGTAV
-721 TGEQVIQGGDGS
+721 TGEQVIQGVKYTFNGDGS

>member
-1 MAAAG
+1 M
-6 GTVFFVPVQHVDSFT
+6 
-21 VTAIMDVHHKRNSFL
+21 
-36 LGDKSLCPDK
+36 
-46 HIVPFRQKIHNEK
+46 
-59 TFTIFDRKAARR
+59 
-71 ESVEE
+71 EE
-76 QYKKKKTGSAKKA
+76 LHKKKKTGSAKKA
-89 APHGIK
+89 ASHGIK
-95 DRKSA
+95 DRKSV

-156 FHEKSSQTFH
+156 FHK
-166 EKSSQN
+166 KSSQN
-172 RTVKRSAS
+172 RTVKRPAS
-180 ASTAASGR
+180 ELTAASGR
-188 NRKRRSA
+188 NRKHRSA

-266 SEEASEEETTETENG
+266 SEDASEEETTETETG

-478 AERENTPPSESESSS
+478 AEGENTPPSESESSS

-503 ESTKSTES
+503 EGTKPTES

-561 EIKVKKI
+561 EVKVKKI

-583 LSVTVSPDNAAN
+583 LSAAVSPDNAAN

-606 EFASVDDKGTVKG
+606 EFVSVDDKGTVKG

-706 IDGRRFFYDKNGTAV
+706 IDGKRFFYDKNGTAV
-721 TGEQVIQGGDGS
+721 TGEQVIQGVKYTFNGDGS

-771 GSASGVLVEDQKFKS
+771 GSASGVLVEDQKFKR

-823 KKYRITY
+823 KNYRITY

>member
-1 MAAAG
+1 M
-6 GTVFFVPVQHVDSFT
+6 
-21 VTAIMDVHHKRNSFL
+21 
-36 LGDKSLCPDK
+36 
-46 HIVPFRQKIHNEK
+46 
-59 TFTIFDRKAARR
+59 
-71 ESVEE
+71 EE
-76 QYKKKKTGSAKKA
+76 QHKKKKTGSAKKA

-95 DRKSA
+95 DRKSV

-144 RVKKPAGKSSQT
+144 RVKKPAGKSSQI
-156 FHEKSSQTFH
+156 FH

-172 RTVKRSAS
+172 RTAKRSAS

-188 NRKRRSA
+188 NRKHRSA

-266 SEEASEEETTETENG
+266 SEEASEEETTETETG

-360 DEISGRKAAG
+360 DEISGRKAVG

-421 VASTKTPAGNG
+421 VESTKTPAGNG

-503 ESTKSTES
+503 EGTKPTES

-583 LSVTVSPDNAAN
+583 LSATVSPDNAAN

-606 EFASVDDKGTVKG
+606 EFVSVDDKGTVKG

-706 IDGRRFFYDKNGTAV
+706 IDGKRFFYDKNGTAV
-721 TGEQVIQGGDGS
+721 TGEQVIQGVKYTFNGDGS

-823 KKYRITY
+823 KKY
-830 PVYIDVE
+830 
-837 SANGRADGISKAA
+837 
-850 RTSVINAFCQ
+850 
-860 TIRNSGYTPGLY
+860 
-872 ANKNWLTEKINTGA
+872 
-886 LGGCKIWLAQ
+886 
-896 YVAAPTYGGRYE
+896 
-908 MWQYSS
+908 
-914 RGSIAGIKGNVD
+914 
-926 LNVSYMGY
+926 

>member
-1 MAAAG
+1 M
-6 GTVFFVPVQHVDSFT
+6 
-21 VTAIMDVHHKRNSFL
+21 
-36 LGDKSLCPDK
+36 
-46 HIVPFRQKIHNEK
+46 
-59 TFTIFDRKAARR
+59 
-71 ESVEE
+71 EE
-76 QYKKKKTGSAKKA
+76 QHKKKKTGSAKKA

-95 DRKSA
+95 DRKSV

-144 RVKKPAGKSSQT
+144 RVKKPAGKSSQ
-156 FHEKSSQTFH
+156 
-166 EKSSQN
+166 N
-172 RTVKRSAS
+172 RTVKHSAS

-188 NRKRRSA
+188 NRKHRSA

-240 VGKNLEAIGMSGE
+240 VGKNLEDIGMSGE
-253 EVLSAVAVAAQNV
+253 EVLSAVAVAAQNA
-266 SEEASEEETTETENG
+266 SEEASEEETTETETG

-321 FTVKLEGASS
+321 FTVKLEGASN

-360 DEISGRKAAG
+360 DEISGRKTAG

-407 APAVESVLQDTVEW
+407 APSVESVLQDTVEW

-478 AERENTPPSESESSS
+478 AESENTPPSESESSS

-503 ESTKSTES
+503 ESTKPSES

-561 EIKVKKI
+561 EVKVKKI

-606 EFASVDDKGTVKG
+606 EFVSVDDKGTVKG

-706 IDGRRFFYDKNGTAV
+706 IDGKRFFYDKNGTAV
-721 TGEQVIQGGDGS
+721 TGEQVIQGVKYTFNGDGS

-771 GSASGVLVEDQKFKS
+771 GSASGVLVEDQKFKR

>member
-1 MAAAG
+1 M
-6 GTVFFVPVQHVDSFT
+6 
-21 VTAIMDVHHKRNSFL
+21 
-36 LGDKSLCPDK
+36 
-46 HIVPFRQKIHNEK
+46 
-59 TFTIFDRKAARR
+59 
-71 ESVEE
+71 EE
-76 QYKKKKTGSAKKA
+76 QHKKKKTGSAKKA

-95 DRKSA
+95 DRKSV

-156 FHEKSSQTFH
+156 FHEKSSQ
-166 EKSSQN
+166 N
-172 RTVKRSAS
+172 RTGKHSAS

-266 SEEASEEETTETENG
+266 SEEVSEEETTETETG

-421 VASTKTPAGNG
+421 VASTKTSAGNG

-478 AERENTPPSESESSS
+478 AESENTPPTESESSS
-493 ESESTKPSES
+493 
-503 ESTKSTES
+503 
-511 ESESGS
+511 
-517 SKPTESESTKPSESE
+517 ESESTKPSESE

-561 EIKVKKI
+561 EVKVKKI

-606 EFASVDDKGTVKG
+606 EFVSVDDKGTVKG

-706 IDGRRFFYDKNGTAV
+706 IDGKRFFYDKNGTAV
-721 TGEQVIQGGDGS
+721 TGEQVIQGVKYTFNGDGS

-914 RGSIAGIKGNVD
+914 RGSIAGIKGHVD
-926 LNVSYMGY
+926 LNISYMSY

>member
-1 MAAAG
+1 M
-6 GTVFFVPVQHVDSFT
+6 
-21 VTAIMDVHHKRNSFL
+21 
-36 LGDKSLCPDK
+36 
-46 HIVPFRQKIHNEK
+46 
-59 TFTIFDRKAARR
+59 
-71 ESVEE
+71 EE
-76 QYKKKKTGSAKKA
+76 QHKKKKTGSAKKA
-89 APHGIK
+89 ALHGIK
-95 DRKSA
+95 DRKSV

-156 FHEKSSQTFH
+156 FHEKSSQ
-166 EKSSQN
+166 N
-172 RTVKRSAS
+172 RTVKRSGS

-188 NRKRRSA
+188 NRKHRSA
-195 RKEPMAALDIAIA
+195 RKEPMTALDIAIA

-266 SEEASEEETTETENG
+266 SEEASEEETTETG
-281 YEEKDLEAN
+281 YEEKNLEAN

-478 AERENTPPSESESSS
+478 AEGENTPPSESESSS

-503 ESTKSTES
+503 EGTKPTES

-561 EIKVKKI
+561 EVKVKKI

-706 IDGRRFFYDKNGTAV
+706 IDGKRFFYDKNGTAV
-721 TGEQVIQGGDGS
+721 TGEQVIQGVKYTFNGDGS

-771 GSASGVLVEDQKFKS
+771 GSASGVLVEDQKFKR

-823 KKYRITY
+823 KNYRITY